1 MKLAHHGHD
10 IEAVASK
17 CKNGEWSVE
26 VMIEWLEGIVEKEKK
41 FNLPH
46 GIFVSQNDAESW
58 GLLAAVRWIDTGKQN
73 TEAFMTD
80 R

>member
-26 VMIEWLEGIVEKEKK
+26 VMIEWLEDIVEKEKI
-41 FNLPH
+41 PH

-58 GLLAAVRWIDTGKQN
+58 GLLAAVRWIDTGKPD

-80 R
+80 H